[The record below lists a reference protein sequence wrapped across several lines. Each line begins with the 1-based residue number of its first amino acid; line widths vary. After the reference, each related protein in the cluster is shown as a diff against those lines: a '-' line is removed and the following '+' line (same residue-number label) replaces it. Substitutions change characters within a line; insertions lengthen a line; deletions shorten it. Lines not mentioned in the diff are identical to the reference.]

1 MKVRRKSARHH
12 WGGCLRKAIV
22 MLLLTVVSGSATAAW
37 VLVGKTEIST
47 LYAEPSM
54 PQQGDV
60 VKMWNLSDFNVSHIF
75 NATSGGPTYSSLIR
89 QEEFNC
95 KEERM
100 RTLYL
105 EFNTRNMG
113 GGNVVY
119 SNSTR
124 SGWTQVG
131 PAPEDSASRSTGR
144 LFFELACRKR

>member
-1 MKVRRKSARHH
+1 
-12 WGGCLRKAIV
+12 LRKAIV

-47 LYAEPSM
+47 LYADPFR
-54 PQQGDV
+54 PQQGDMV
-60 VKMWNLSDFNVSHIF
+60 RMWSLSDFNVSHIF

-100 RTLYL
+100 RTLYF
-105 EFNTRNMG
+105 EFKTRNMG
-113 GGNVVY
+113 GGDVVY

-131 PAPEDSASRSTGR
+131 PAPEGSGPRPTDR
-144 LFFELACRKR
+144 LFFEVACRK